1 MVNFKDRERVGFR
14 RDMYTEIE
22 GGGRLAQIQERLRRM
37 DPESRVVNQLEMYYH
52 QVSNLYDDFSN
63 DAFLDKIIELFRKVP
78 NKFFKNTNAFI
89 LGFICIQELR
99 KNIRRP
105 VIVEF
110 IQDLITRTNQNQTIT
125 VSDAIRYM
133 RLIESLSF

>member
-37 DPESRVVNQLEMYYH
+37 DPETRVLSQLEAYYH

-63 DAFLDKIIELFRKVP
+63 DAFLDTIIELFRNVP

-89 LGFICIQELR
+89 LGFVFVHELR
-99 KNIRRP
+99 KNIRKP
-105 VIVEF
+105 VIVELV
-110 IQDLITRTNQNQTIT
+110 QDIIARTNQTQTIT

-133 RLIESLSF
+133 RLIDSLL